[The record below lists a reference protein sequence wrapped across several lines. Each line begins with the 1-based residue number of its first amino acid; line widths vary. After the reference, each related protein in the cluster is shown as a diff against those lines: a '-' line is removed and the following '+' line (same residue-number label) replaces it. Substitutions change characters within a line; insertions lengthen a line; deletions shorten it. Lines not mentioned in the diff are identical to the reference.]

1 MGYPTRKHIGPVD
14 RNYSVNLRASKT
26 STVYNSDGTVRTI
39 NVFDE
44 EHRAAQFVVNNP
56 WRQQKPAKLTP
67 TARTLN
73 HWKRLTPVMTVT
85 TTGQA
90 AGRYTVASGPHFA
103 PISSEWN
110 RRYLSP
116 NYYTYDEQLRTEAIL
131 HAITKVKDQKWNAGV
146 ALAES
151 AGVVQMATDL
161 MGLVTR
167 TRTALRKGEFEQ
179 AYRDFRAKTKYMSYP
194 AWKRKYW
201 QDVRHVRSVRE
212 SQRIPKGWLYYHFG
226 IAPTLSDIAD
236 AAEAH
241 STAVADLAFG
251 GALTVTGYAKQ
262 TTKVGE
268 PFMNG
273 HMQYNVLRSVRVV
286 LGVRPKGYLLAKA
299 SELGV
304 TNPVEALW
312 NWAPWSWAVDYFTSF
327 GKWLS
332 VLDTSLG
339 WTWDEKWV
347 ESWRVVATSTW
358 TPISQGNVKYY
369 PVQKG
374 SIHHKNIDR
383 KVRGDLYGP
392 MGSILPRFKR
402 RGPSVQQYSTLL
414 SAFASS
420 MRIPIRP

>member
-1 MGYPTRKHIGPVD
+1 MKRPHRKHIGPVN
-14 RNYSVNLRASKT
+14 RNYNITLPSDKT
-26 STVYNSDGTVRTI
+26 VTVYRSNGTVESVTNTRQ
-39 NVFDE
+39 
-44 EHRAAQFVVNNP
+44 EHRAAALTVNNP

-73 HWKRLTPVMTVT
+73 HWRRDIPIMTVT
-85 TTGQA
+85 TRGLSG
-90 AGRYTVASGPHFA
+90 GRYSVAVGPHNA
-103 PISSEWN
+103 PISGEWN

-116 NYYTYDEQLRTEAIL
+116 TYYTYDEQLRTEAVL
-131 HAITKVKDQKWNAGV
+131 EAMTKVKDQKWNAGV

-161 MGLVTR
+161 MSLVTR
-167 TRTALRKGEFEQ
+167 TRTALRKGEFAK
-179 AYRDFRAKTKYMSYP
+179 AYRDFRKKTKYMSYP
-194 AWKRKYW
+194 EWKRKYW
-201 QDVRHVRSVRE
+201 AEVRHVRSVRE
-212 SQRIPKGWLYYHFG
+212 SQHIPSGWLYYHFG

-241 STAVADLAFG
+241 STATADLLYS
-251 GALTVTGYAKQ
+251 GALYVTGYAKQ
-262 TTKVGE
+262 TTKQAE
-268 PFMNG
+268 KYANG
-273 HMQYNVLRSVRVV
+273 HLEYNVLRSVRVII
-286 LGVRPKGYLLAKA
+286 GVRPKSYLLAKA

-312 NWAPWSWAVDYFTSF
+312 NRAPWSWAVDYFTSF

-339 WTWDEKWV
+339 WEWDDKWV
-347 ESWRVVATSTW
+347 ESWRVVASSTW
-358 TPISQGNVKYY
+358 TPQSTPNITFY
-369 PVQKG
+369 PPEKG
-374 SIHHKNIDR
+374 RITHKNIDR

-402 RGPSVQQYSTLL
+402 RGPSLQQFSTLL
-414 SAFASS
+414 SAFAVS